1 VQETN
6 AQHRQRERERGTQQ
20 LLQPKK
26 HSSNQD
32 VLPEEPEN
40 SKNKYKQI

>member
-6 AQHRQRERERGTQQ
+6 AQHRERERGTQQ

-40 SKNKYKQI
+40 LKNKYKQI